1 MAGLHVLLPMIEIL
15 TLALAPLGTEAFSV
29 AVLLVEDTGDV

>member
-1 MAGLHVLLPMIEIL
+1 MIEIL

-29 AVLLVEDTGDV
+29 AVLLSVVDGDV